1 MSNQLPIKKNGS
13 AAKYVE
19 QGIQQHQQF
28 IAAFRKAKEHA
39 LNAGFF
45 FLSAQECAEHG
56 DFESVLLK
64 YEEQCGRSTIYR
76 YIDFAKEVLEWAR
89 LEAGKD
95 ATADQLLTAGRSMV
109 LQSPRG
115 YIALCRQLSLM
126 RKFGEYDEVKYKT
139 KKLLG
144 ESKQLAF
151 TFEELTAHLKVYTT
165 DFQLTLPEGKDETTA
180 LTELETELETALT
193 NIRQRKATIN
203 V

>member
-1 MSNQLPIKKNGS
+1 MSNLPIKKNGS

-165 DFQLTLPEGKDETTA
+165 DFKLELPEGKDEAAA
-180 LTELETELETALT
+180 LDELEAELENALASV
-193 NIRQRKATIN
+193 RSRKNTIN